1 MRTLAAAVPLV
12 GCTMAGGRR
21 RVPMRCSMD
30 GPDERRALF
39 GRIVP
44 VYDHVLDVFTLGQH
58 RTWKRICVSWSMA
71 KGGDRVLDLCC
82 GTGDLA
88 LLASAKVGL
97 DGEVV
102 AVDFSRRQ
110 LEAAASRADR
120 HWKPCYKN
128 IKWTEGDA
136 LALPFADCYFDAVT
150 VGYGLRNVLD
160 RSIVMAEIFRV
171 LKPGSRASILDFS
184 ERSLLIIENWV
195 IDSLLANFAAGYGV
209 AEEYKYLKRSISQ
222 YPTGEELEELAIQ
235 TGFASAKHYDLA
247 GGLMGNL
254 VAICQGMTTGPY

>member
-1 MRTLAAAVPLV
+1 
-12 GCTMAGGRR
+12 
-21 RVPMRCSMD
+21 
-30 GPDERRALF
+30 
-39 GRIVP
+39 
-44 VYDHVLDVFTLGQH
+44 
-58 RTWKRICVSWSMA
+58 MA